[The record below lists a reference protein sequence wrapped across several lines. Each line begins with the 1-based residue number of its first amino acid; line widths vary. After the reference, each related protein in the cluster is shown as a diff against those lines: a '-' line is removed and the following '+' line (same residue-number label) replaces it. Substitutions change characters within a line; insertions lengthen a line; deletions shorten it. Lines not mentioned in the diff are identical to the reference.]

1 MAVDKE
7 IKPALRQPNPAI
19 DSDTKRGREIEASA
33 LSAGLFREPRTVE
46 RKEET
51 DLRTHTSTS
60 LEMRMAAWR
69 EAAWTRVSGLQRE
82 RESGLFKRVQVNR
95 ANACLSLTRIPCGMS
110 GGCLVRERP
119 EYKNPTSM
127 ASRLIGTGAGK
138 RLLPPALHAPPFP
151 LVIHRPCHLLP
162 PVQLLHGL
170 LTRWH
175 RQICAG

>member
-1 MAVDKE
+1 MD
-7 IKPALRQPNPAI
+7 
-19 DSDTKRGREIEASA
+19 
-33 LSAGLFREPRTVE
+33 AGQR
-46 RKEET
+46 
-51 DLRTHTSTS
+51 
-60 LEMRMAAWR
+60 AA
-69 EAAWTRVSGLQRE
+69 E
-82 RESGLFKRVQVNR
+82 RECVCGLFKRVQVNR
-95 ANACLSLTRIPCGMS
+95 ANACLSLARIPCGMS

-119 EYKNPTSM
+119 EYKTPTSM

-138 RLLPPALHAPPFP
+138 RLLPPALYAPPFP